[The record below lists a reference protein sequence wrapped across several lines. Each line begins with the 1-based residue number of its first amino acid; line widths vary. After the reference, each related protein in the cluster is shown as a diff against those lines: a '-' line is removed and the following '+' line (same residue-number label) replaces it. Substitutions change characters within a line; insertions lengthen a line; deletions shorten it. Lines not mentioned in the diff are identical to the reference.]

1 MRGLCLTAR
10 FTNRLFEGSNPS
22 PSAIC
27 AILSILTIIMMKN
40 AITIENL
47 KKTYKDKKGGKEILH
62 GINLEIPKGQ
72 FFGLLGPNG
81 AGKTTTISCIT
92 GITSPTEGT
101 ILVMGKDVVTEYRGA
116 RASVGLSPQEFNIDT
131 FQTVDEI
138 LDYQAGFFGII
149 GSEMKERREE
159 MLNKFDLV
167 SHRDKKFQFLSGGL
181 KRRATLAKAM
191 MHDPDVLILDEPT
204 AGVDVETRHALWKF
218 LRELHASGKTIL
230 LTSHYLEEVEA
241 LCERVAIIKDGMILM
256 DDSVKKLT
264 EDKSLEKV
272 YLEAVGHAA

>member
-1 MRGLCLTAR
+1 
-10 FTNRLFEGSNPS
+10 
-22 PSAIC
+22 
-27 AILSILTIIMMKN
+27 MKN
-40 AITIENL
+40 AIEIEGL
-47 KKTYKDKKGGKEILH
+47 KKTYKDKQSGKEVLH
-62 GINLEIPKGQ
+62 GLNLEVPKGQ

-92 GITSPTEGT
+92 GITSPTEGK
-101 ILVMGKDVVTEYRGA
+101 ILVMGHDVVGDYRAA
-116 RASVGLSPQEFNIDT
+116 RASVGLSPQEFNIDI

-138 LDYQAGFFGII
+138 LDYQAGFFGIV
-149 GSEMKERREE
+149 GNDMKARREE
-159 MLNKFDLV
+159 MLDKFDLQ

-181 KRRATLAKAM
+181 KRRAMLAKAM

-218 LRELHASGKTIL
+218 LRELHANGKTIL

-256 DDSVKKLT
+256 DDSVKNLT
-264 EDKSLEKV
+264 QDKNLENV
-272 YLEAVGHAA
+272 YLEAVGHVA

>member
-1 MRGLCLTAR
+1 
-10 FTNRLFEGSNPS
+10 
-22 PSAIC
+22 
-27 AILSILTIIMMKN
+27 MKN
-40 AITIENL
+40 AIAIENL
-47 KKTYKDKKGGKEILH
+47 KKTYKDKKGDKEILH
-62 GINLEIPKGQ
+62 GITLEIPKGQ

-92 GITSPTEGT
+92 GISSPTEGT
-101 ILVMGKDVVTEYRGA
+101 ITMMGHDVVTDYRAA
-116 RASVGLSPQEFNIDT
+116 RASVGLSPQEFNIDA

-149 GSEMKERREE
+149 GSDMKERREE

-167 SHRDKKFQFLSGGL
+167 PHRDKKFQFLSGGL

-191 MHDPDVLILDEPT
+191 MHNPDVLILDEPT

-218 LRELHASGKTIL
+218 LRELHAGGKTIL

-272 YLEAVGHAA
+272 YLEVVGHVA

>member
-1 MRGLCLTAR
+1 MA
-10 FTNRLFEGSNPS
+10 N
-22 PSAIC
+22 
-27 AILSILTIIMMKN
+27 
-40 AITIENL
+40 
-47 KKTYKDKKGGKEILH
+47 
-62 GINLEIPKGQ
+62 PKGFREFESLRLRIVENQ
-72 FFGLLGPNG
+72 LVGER
-81 AGKTTTISCIT
+81 C
-92 GITSPTEGT
+92 GILPPEGT
-101 ILVMGKDVVTEYRGA
+101 IAVMGHDVVTDYRAA
-116 RASVGLSPQEFNIDT
+116 RASAGLSPQEFNIDT

-159 MLNKFDLV
+159 MLHKFDLV

-191 MHDPDVLILDEPT
+191 MHDPNVLILDEPT

-218 LRELHASGKTIL
+218 LRELHAGGKTIL

-272 YLEAVGHAA
+272 YLEAVGHVA